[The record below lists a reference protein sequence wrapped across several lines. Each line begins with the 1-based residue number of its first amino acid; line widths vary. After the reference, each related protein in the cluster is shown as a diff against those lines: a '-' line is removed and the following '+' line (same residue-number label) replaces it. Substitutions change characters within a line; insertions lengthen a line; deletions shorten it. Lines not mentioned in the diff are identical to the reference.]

1 MFTDNDIVKKKKA
14 VGRHNSKLNREIGK
28 TEANVYIMFQILK
41 KMSESVSFEIK

>member
-28 TEANVYIMFQILK
+28 TEPNVYILVQTLK
-41 KMSESVSFEIK
+41 DISERVSFEIK